1 MSPPPYRPK
10 LAAVVAAWA
19 GATLLYAILLMEQ
32 RQIEFTLALTLSM
45 LRFGILAALGIPM
58 WTVCERLLAA
68 RPSKIQWTL
77 GHLAMAAVVLLI
89 WLGIYIP
96 VSALLYGQTMAERL
110 RSIPP
115 LQYLEFGLTYTLMAG
130 GIVTFMLSGLLE
142 AQRRREV
149 ELMALAQEAEL
160 RALKAQIRPHF
171 LFNVLNSIYSLIGSR
186 PEQAREMVDLVADLM
201 RRTLDASEEQFVPI
215 EWELQVVDRY
225 LRIEKVR
232 LGARLDAK
240 VETEGLPPGAVISP
254 LLLQPLVENAIKHGV
269 GARPGPG
276 TVLVQVRRD
285 GDSIEFVVRDSGPGV
300 SGEIPHTS
308 GRGLSLTRRRLE
320 AVYGADFSLELRN
333 LETRGFEV
341 KLRIPARAPRRDEA
355 VAGAPA
361 RAKVAFG

>member
-1 MSPPPYRPK
+1 M
-10 LAAVVAAWA
+10 VAWA

-45 LRFGILAALGIPM
+45 LRFGVLAALGIPM

-68 RPSKIQWTL
+68 RPSKLKWTL
-77 GHLAMAAVVLLI
+77 GHLLMAVVVLLA

-96 VSALLYGQTMAERL
+96 LSALLYGQTLVQRL
-110 RSIPP
+110 QSIPP
-115 LQYLEFGLTYTLMAG
+115 LQYLEFGLTYTLMVS
-130 GIVTFMLSGLLE
+130 GIVAFMLSALLE

-149 ELMALAQEAEL
+149 ELLALAQEAEL

-186 PEQAREMVDLVADLM
+186 PDEAREMVDLVADLM
-201 RRTLDASEEQFVPI
+201 RRTLDASEEQFVPV

-232 LGARLDAK
+232 LGARLDARL
-240 VETEGLPPGAVISP
+240 EAEGLPSGAMISP

-276 TVLVQVRRD
+276 TVLVQARRD
-285 GDSIEFVVRDSGPGV
+285 GDWIEFVVRDSGPGV
-300 SGEIPHTS
+300 QGEPPQAPGH
-308 GRGLSLTRRRLE
+308 GLSLTRRRLE
-320 AVYGADFSLELRN
+320 TVYGGRFSLELRN
-333 LETRGFEV
+333 LEPRGFEV
-341 KLRIPARAPRRDEA
+341 KLRIPIGAAVRDEA
-355 VAGAPA
+355 GATVPA